1 MKFSELTRLCHLL
14 ANDRYADIKV
24 EIVIKKPFD
33 TIGGTPSVPVKNM
46 YMGFDWDNG
55 KFLIYPEENLMEYDV
70 DFGEMFRD
78 LQDRYGRLEYENRGL
93 KSEVKRLKK
102 LLQDSQNSV

>member
-24 EIVIKKPFD
+24 EIVVKKPFD
-33 TIGGTPSVPVKNM
+33 AIGGTPSVPVKNM
-46 YMGFDWDNG
+46 YMGFDWDHG

-70 DFGEMFRD
+70 DFGEKFHELQKKNGD
-78 LQDRYGRLEYENRGL
+78 LQYENRSL

>member
-1 MKFSELTRLCHLL
+1 MKFSELVRIVNLDNMERM
-14 ANDRYADIKV
+14 NDCEVK
-24 EIVIKKPFD
+24 IVVKKPFD
-33 TIGGTPSVPVKNM
+33 TIGGTPSVPVKNV

-55 KFLIYPEENLMEYDV
+55 KFLIYPEENVMEYDV
-70 DFGEMFRD
+70 DFGEKFRELQKKNGD
-78 LQDRYGRLEYENRGL
+78 LHYENRGL